1 MKGPLA
7 RGFRRY
13 LMAGLLV
20 WVPLFV
26 TYLAFKFLLDMMDRL
41 LPLLP
46 VAYRPDTVLG
56 FHIPGFGAIVA
67 LVLLL
72 VTGLLVAN
80 LIGRTLI
87 GWWEDFLNRIPLVRS
102 IYSGVKGFT
111 ETLVSTGG
119 GFRKVVLVEYPR
131 KGIWSIAFVTASDLV
146 EIDDKTGRAQLCLF
160 VPATPNPTSGFI
172 FLAPADEVI
181 ELDMSVDDAMKMIV
195 TLGVVAPPSM
205 RPQGTPSGD
214 SDPGL

>member
-1 MKGPLA
+1 
-7 RGFRRY
+7 
-13 LMAGLLV
+13 MAGILV
-20 WVPLFV
+20 WAPLFV
-26 TYLAFKFLLDMMDRL
+26 TYLTFKFLLDLMDKL

-46 VAYRPDTVLG
+46 AAYQPDVIIG
-56 FHIPGFGAIVA
+56 FHVPGFGAIVA

-111 ETLVSTGG
+111 ETLVSTSG

-131 KGIWSIAFVTASDLV
+131 KGIWSIAFVTASELV
-146 EIDDKTGRAQLCLF
+146 EIDAKTGREQLCLF
-160 VPATPNPTSGFI
+160 VPTTPNPTAGFI
-172 FLAPADEVI
+172 FLAPAEEVI
-181 ELDMSVDDAMKMIV
+181 ELEMSVDEAMKVIV

-205 RPQGTPSGD
+205 KPPGSRVV
-214 SDPGL
+214 DPGL